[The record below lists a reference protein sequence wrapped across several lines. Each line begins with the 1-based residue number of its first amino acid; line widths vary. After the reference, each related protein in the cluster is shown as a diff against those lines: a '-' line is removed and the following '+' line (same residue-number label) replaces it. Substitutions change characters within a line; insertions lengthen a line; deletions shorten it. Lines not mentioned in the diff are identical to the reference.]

1 MFLSNDNWS
10 EYSLSYSEWKLIN
23 TSSNLLSHF
32 CFAVK
37 IFESEQVPTIHRVI
51 ERIYT
56 LNEYLIEFIKK
67 NLNNI
72 IGTKFANEL
81 QLGLSRR
88 FPKQG
93 SQNKY
98 RRIAN
103 YLAPQYKGLH
113 ITDLNKMNET
123 KLDIKAIIDLRTK
136 TTQTQSQEIT
146 ASTTEDLSSLKRKFM
161 AKKISTQ
168 TILSEECPTEK

>member
-1 MFLSNDNWS
+1 MTIGVSTLYLTVSG
-10 EYSLSYSEWKLIN
+10 
-23 TSSNLLSHF
+23 NLLILLQNSYLTSVLQLQF
-32 CFAVK
+32 FL
-37 IFESEQVPTIHRVI
+37 SEQVPTIHHLI

-67 NLNNI
+67 NLNNN
-72 IGTKFANEL
+72 IGTKFAKEL

-113 ITDLNKMNET
+113 ITDLNK
-123 KLDIKAIIDLRTK
+123 
-136 TTQTQSQEIT
+136 
-146 ASTTEDLSSLKRKFM
+146 
-161 AKKISTQ
+161 
-168 TILSEECPTEK
+168 

>member
-10 EYSLSYSEWKLIN
+10 EYSLSYSEWKLID
-23 TSSNLLSHF
+23 TSSKLLSHF
-32 CFAVK
+32 CFTVK

-67 NLNNI
+67 NLNNN

-103 YLAPQYKGLH
+103 YLAPQYKCLH
-113 ITDLNKMNET
+113 ITDLNKMNEQN
-123 KLDIKAIIDLRTK
+123 LILR
-136 TTQTQSQEIT
+136 Q
-146 ASTTEDLSSLKRKFM
+146 L
-161 AKKISTQ
+161 
-168 TILSEECPTEK
+168 

>member
-1 MFLSNDNWS
+1 MAPPP
-10 EYSLSYSEWKLIN
+10 
-23 TSSNLLSHF
+23 TSPVDPPL
-32 CFAVK
+32 
-37 IFESEQVPTIHRVI
+37 VPFIHCVI

-67 NLNNI
+67 NLNNN
-72 IGTKFANEL
+72 IGTKFAKEL

-146 ASTTEDLSSLKRKFM
+146 ASTTEDLSSLSPTSKMKR
-161 AKKISTQ
+161 
-168 TILSEECPTEK
+168 